1 MSAQKETSRDVECDV
16 AVVGFGPSGAVAAGL
31 LGSMGLRT
39 FACDRVTEVYAKPRA
54 LSIDHEILRVFQQ
67 MGVSEQIEPFVAPF
81 TPSEFY
87 GVDGQLIKRVG
98 AVPEP
103 YPLGYIP
110 SMVFTQPP
118 VEKAL
123 REHVAGLGNVEV
135 ALGTEVVGLDQ
146 DRDAVRLQTQDADGN
161 MRTVSARYVI
171 ACDGASSP
179 VRGMLGL
186 TLDDLQFDEPWL
198 VVDVLANEQGI
209 AKLPDVSIQF
219 CEPDRPCTYLVGR
232 DNHRR
237 WEISLHE
244 DEDPQQMATPAETWK
259 LLSRWI
265 TPEDGKLWRQASYR
279 FHALV
284 AHDWRKGRVFIA
296 GDAAHQQPPFLG
308 QGMCQGIR
316 DVANL
321 TWKLKAVLDG
331 VANDALLDTYGEERG
346 AHVKQLTSRIKGL
359 GAVICERDVTKAR
372 ARDAKLLDEA
382 GGQIKTVAR
391 QDIIPPLETG
401 LLSDVPSPANGLLFP
416 QPWIVSGGDAG
427 GDRRHMDELTGHG
440 WRLVVDAARAP
451 SFELPAALADRL
463 QLKTVRV
470 ATTPSAG
477 IDTLQE
483 ADGVLAQWFG
493 KYASRFAIVRP
504 DNYVYGVAAD
514 PAGLN
519 AQLTALAARLS

>member
-1 MSAQKETSRDVECDV
+1 MATDNAAAVDYDVV
-16 AVVGFGPSGAVAAGL
+16 VVGFGPSGAVAAGL

-39 FACDRVTEVYAKPRA
+39 FVCDRMTEVYPKPRA
-54 LSIDHEILRVFQQ
+54 LSVDHEILRVFQQ
-67 MGVSEQIEPFVAPF
+67 MGISKQIEPFVAPF

-98 AVPEP
+98 AVAEP

-118 VEKAL
+118 VEEAL
-123 REHVAGLGNVEV
+123 RRHVSGLSNVDVE
-135 ALGTEVVGLDQ
+135 LGTEVVGLEQ
-146 DRDAVRLQTQDADGN
+146 DEQSVRLQLRSGDGAT
-161 MRTVSARYVI
+161 RSVSSRYVV
-171 ACDGASSP
+171 ACDGASST
-179 VRGMLGL
+179 VRGLLGL
-186 TLDDLQFDEPWL
+186 GLDDLQFDEPWL
-198 VVDVLANEQGI
+198 VVDVLANERGI

-244 DEDPQQMATPAETWK
+244 DEDPQLMATPAETWR

-265 TPEDGKLWRQASYR
+265 TPEDGELWRQASYR

-321 TWKLKAVLDG
+321 TWKLKAAIDG

-346 AHVKQLTSRIKGL
+346 AHVRQLTSRIKGL
-359 GAVICERDVTKAR
+359 GAVICERDVGKAR
-372 ARDAKLLDEA
+372 ARDAKLIAEA
-382 GGQIKTVAR
+382 GGVIKTVAR

-401 LLSDVPSPANGLLFP
+401 LLSDVAHAANGLLFP
-416 QPWIVSGGDAG
+416 QPWVESESG
-427 GDRRHMDELTGHG
+427 RVHMDEIAGHG
-440 WRLVVDAARAP
+440 WRLVVDADTAP
-451 SFELPAALADRL
+451 SFELPADAVKRL
-463 QLKTVRV
+463 GLRTVRIS
-470 ATTPSAG
+470 TTAARSSG
-477 IDTLQE
+477 DLQE
-483 ADGVLAQWFG
+483 ADGVLAQWF
-493 KYASRFAIVRP
+493 ARHAVCFAIVRP
-504 DNYVYGVAAD
+504 DNYVYAVATDAKTLSD
-514 PAGLN
+514 RLEGLVE
-519 AQLTALAARLS
+519 RLS